1 MELRCS
7 DKNGQQWNRESGN
20 GGDDRGI
27 EGRYRMNR
35 RGKRWMRKMAK
46 WKRRENRALERGE
59 SNVEKYKEN
68 GSKVDVLKR
77 S

>member
-1 MELRCS
+1 
-7 DKNGQQWNRESGN
+7 
-20 GGDDRGI
+20 
-27 EGRYRMNR
+27 MNR

-46 WKRRENRALERGE
+46 WKQRENRALKRGE
-59 SNVEKYKEN
+59 SNVEKNREN